1 MTDSALNNDQKPP
14 SMLIEF
20 RAENARSFRE
30 RLTLSLE
37 ATRVSEPG
45 VVRHVPWREGG
56 SPIGVLPGAAVFG
69 ANASGKSNLL
79 RVMND
84 MRTFVLFSFR
94 MWQPEGG
101 IPVRPFRLSEAVEE
115 TPSRYEVD
123 LILAGVR
130 HEYGFAIT
138 SEKVV
143 EEWAHSF
150 PRGRRLLLFH
160 RTVDEV
166 VLGRVDRRK
175 GRATEGI
182 LRHNA
187 LFLSTAA
194 AAGHEGLQ
202 PLYDWFRRNMLFA
215 DEGNRTARQALTAEM
230 LDRESTRER
239 ALALM
244 READLG
250 ITGANRLQ
258 LDPDLREQIQQAVE
272 TLRGDVA
279 EVEGARIDVEFE
291 DFELRLKHHA
301 GSREVELGPDEES
314 RGTLIWLGLI
324 GPVLEV
330 LEEGAVLLAD
340 ELDASLHP
348 VLVAALVRLF
358 QSPRSNPRR
367 AQLIFNSHDITL
379 MGDSGERLL
388 GRDQIWFADKDPDGG
403 THIYP
408 LTDLDPR
415 REEAIGRRYLAGRY
429 GATPIVSQGQLEGIA
444 ETLNPVGDR
453 D

>member
-1 MTDSALNNDQKPP
+1 
-14 SMLIEF
+14 MLLEF
-20 RAENARSFRE
+20 RAENVRSFRD
-30 RLTLSLE
+30 RFAFSLE
-37 ATRVSEPG
+37 ATRISESD
-45 VVRHVPWREGG
+45 VVRKIPWREGG
-56 SPIGVLPGAAVFG
+56 STVGVLPVAAVYG

-94 MWQPEGG
+94 LWRPEGG
-101 IPVRPFRLSEAVEE
+101 IPVKPFRLFEPDGEA
-115 TPSRYEVD
+115 PSRYEVD
-123 LILAGVR
+123 LVLDGVR
-130 HEYGFAIT
+130 HEYGFLVTA
-138 SEKVV
+138 EEVV

-160 RTVDEV
+160 RTGEEV
-166 VLGRVDRRK
+166 MLGRADRRK

-182 LRHNA
+182 LRRNA
-187 LFLSTAA
+187 LFLSTAV

-202 PLYDWFRRNMLFA
+202 PLYEWFRRNLLFA
-215 DEGNRTARQALTAEM
+215 EEGNRTARQALTAEM
-230 LDRESTRER
+230 LEGERTRER

-258 LDPDLREQIQQAVE
+258 LDPELREQIQQAVE
-272 TLRGDVA
+272 TLKGDVA
-279 EVEGARIDVEFE
+279 DVEGARIAVEFE

-301 GSREVELGPDEES
+301 GSREVELAPDEES
-314 RGTLIWLGLI
+314 RGTLIWLGMI

-330 LEEGAVLLAD
+330 LEEGSVLLAD

-348 VLVAALVRLF
+348 GLVSALVRLF
-358 QSPRSNPRR
+358 QSKRSNPRR
-367 AQLIFNSHDITL
+367 AQLIFNSHDVTL
-379 MGDSGERLL
+379 MGDSGERSL
-388 GRDQIWFADKDPDGG
+388 GRDQIWFTDKDTEGG

-415 REEAIGRRYLAGRY
+415 REEAVARRYLAGRY
-429 GATPIVSQGQLEGIA
+429 GATPIVSQGQLEAIA
-444 ETLNPVGDR
+444 ESLAEVGDP